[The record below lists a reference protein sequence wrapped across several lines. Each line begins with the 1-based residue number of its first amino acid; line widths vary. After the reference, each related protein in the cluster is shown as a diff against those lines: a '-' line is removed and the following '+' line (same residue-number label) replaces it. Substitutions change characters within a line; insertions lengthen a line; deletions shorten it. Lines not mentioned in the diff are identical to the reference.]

1 MAHDLRYDPAVMT
14 ENTPEAISRDFC
26 RQLYYSQ
33 GKIRRTATMHDIV
46 MSASL
51 AVRDRMF
58 HRYIDTMQQLIA
70 QDFRIVAYLSA
81 EFLIGPQMGNN
92 LLCLEL
98 TEAARQGLAKNGVD
112 LDEILAHEIEPG
124 LGNGGLG
131 RLAACYLDSLAS
143 LDIPAMGYGIH
154 YEFGLFSQAIVDG
167 WQVEKADR
175 WLRMGSPW
183 ELVRPDRAYQVGVG
197 GRTTAYTDGH
207 GRYCVRWEPEQVIRG
222 IACDMPVPGYG
233 SQLTIPLRLW
243 RAEAVEEFD
252 LSTYNVGN
260 YLGAVLG
267 KIKSENVTK
276 VLYPVD
282 EIESGKRLR
291 LMQEYFFAS
300 CSLQD
305 MLYIHTFKGKPPEAF
320 NETFAVQLNDTHPAV
335 AVAELMRLLVDVH
348 GLAWETAWQTT
359 RQTFA
364 YTNHTLLS
372 EALERWPVGMLGTI
386 LPRHLEIIYEIN
398 RRFLDIVRAM
408 RPGDEALVS
417 RLSLIDESG
426 ERYVRM
432 AHLACVGSH
441 AVNGV
446 AALHTEL
453 LKSTVLADF
462 NALWPDRIRNVTNGV
477 TPRRW
482 LALSNPRLAAL
493 LDESLGTE
501 WIRKWEATSGRL
513 AAYAG
518 DAGFRARWREIK
530 SANKSALAQMVK
542 ERTGLDVDPSSLF
555 DVQVKRIHEYK
566 RQHLNVLHI
575 VSRYLRLK
583 NEPHADLP
591 PRTFIFAGKAA
602 PSYFMAKLII
612 RLINGVSRA
621 LERDQATR
629 DRLKVVFLPD
639 FNVGLGQT
647 IYPAADLSEQISLA
661 GKEASGTGNMKFM
674 MNGAL
679 TIGTLD
685 GANVE
690 ILEAVGGDDFFLF
703 GLSAREVAE
712 TKAGGYSPRSY
723 LDSDPALRE
732 ALELISSGFFGDG
745 SLFRPLVDNLLYSD
759 EYMLLADFESYR
771 ACQERVDAAWRD
783 RDTWSARSIRNVA
796 GSGRFSS
803 DRAIREYCRD
813 IWNVEP
819 LSRLDG
825 GMPRDCAA
833 DGAQGD
839 ADSLGGI

>member
-1 MAHDLRYDPAVMT
+1 MI
-14 ENTPEAISRDFC
+14 ENTPGAISRDFC
-26 RQLYYSQ
+26 HHLYYSQ
-33 GKIRRTATMHDIV
+33 GKVRRTASMYDIA
-46 MSASL
+46 MSTSL
-51 AVRDRMF
+51 AVRDRML
-58 HRYIDTMQQLIA
+58 HRYVATLQRLVE

-81 EFLIGPQMGNN
+81 EFLVGPQLGNN

-98 TEAARQGLAKNGVD
+98 TEAARQGLAVSGLD
-112 LDEILAHEIEPG
+112 LDEIMGQEIEPG

-143 LDIPAMGYGIH
+143 LDVPAIGYGIH

-183 ELVRPDRAYQVGVG
+183 ELVRPDMAYQVGFG
-197 GRTTAYTDGH
+197 GRTISYTDTH
-207 GRYCVRWEPEQVIRG
+207 GRYCARWEPEQVIRG
-222 IACDMPVPGYG
+222 IACDIPIPGYR

-252 LSTYNVGN
+252 LATYNMGN
-260 YLGAVLG
+260 YMGAVLG
-267 KIKSENVTK
+267 KIESENVTK

-282 EIESGKRLR
+282 EMESGKRLR
-291 LMQEYFFAS
+291 LRQEYFFAS

-305 MLYIHTFKGKPPEAF
+305 MLRIHMFKGKAPQAF
-320 NETFAVQLNDTHPAV
+320 NETYAVQLNDTHPAI

-348 GLAWETAWQTT
+348 GLDWETAWETT
-359 RQTFA
+359 QKTFA

-372 EALERWPVGMLGTI
+372 EALERWPVGMFGSI

-398 RRFLDIVRAM
+398 RRFLDMVRAM
-408 RPGDEALVS
+408 RPGDEGLVS

-453 LKSTVLADF
+453 LKSTVLEDF
-462 NALWPDRIRNVTNGV
+462 HALWPERIRNVTNGV

-482 LALSNPRLAAL
+482 LGLSNPRLAAL
-493 LDESLGTE
+493 LDKSLGTE
-501 WIRKWEATSGRL
+501 WVREWEATSGRL

-530 SANKSALAQMVK
+530 SANKSALAQVVK
-542 ERTGLDVDPSSLF
+542 ERTGLDVDPNSLF

-583 NEPHADLP
+583 NEPHTDLP

-602 PSYFMAKLII
+602 PSYYMAKLII
-612 RLINGVSRA
+612 RLINGVSRV

-629 DRLKVVFLPD
+629 DRLKVVFLPN

-690 ILEAVGGDDFFLF
+690 ILEAVGGEDFFLF

-712 TKAGGYSPRSY
+712 AKAGGYSPGSC
-723 LDSDPALRE
+723 LDGDPALRE
-732 ALELISSGFFGDG
+732 ALELISSGFFGDGDG

-759 EYMLLADFESYR
+759 EYMLLADFKSYR

-783 RDTWSARSIRNVA
+783 QDAWSARSIRNVA

-803 DRAIREYCRD
+803 DRAIREYCQT
-813 IWNVEP
+813 IWGVKP
-819 LSRLDG
+819 LSRLG
-825 GMPRDCAA
+825 GGIHQNCAA
-833 DGAQGD
+833 DIPIGER
-839 ADSLGGI
+839 